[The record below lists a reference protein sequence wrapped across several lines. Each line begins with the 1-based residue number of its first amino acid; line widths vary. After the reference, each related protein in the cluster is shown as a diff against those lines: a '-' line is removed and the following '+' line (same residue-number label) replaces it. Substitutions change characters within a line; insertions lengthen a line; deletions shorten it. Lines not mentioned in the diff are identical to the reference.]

1 MDEETNVESTSSLCN
16 LINLSAGQSP
26 LSNGETTPLK
36 FHPFEPFSTCSW
48 REIGISPWLIKQ
60 LEEFNLRKPTPVQT
74 NCIPKILEG
83 SDVLG
88 CAKTGTGKT
97 LAFALPILQQLA
109 IDPFGIFAL
118 ILTPTRELALQIGD
132 QFAAFGRQLKLQSC
146 VVIGGR
152 HQMAQAQE
160 LSRRPHVLIATPG
173 RLADHIES
181 DPSGIARL
189 LKTIRF
195 LVLDEADRMLDGQYA
210 TQLKVIFDALPTKR
224 QTLLFSA
231 TLTSAL
237 NRLHEV
243 SVRKPYFFEEK
254 DTIKTVDKLE
264 QRFVL
269 CPRNVKDAY
278 LVYVVKEFYL
288 RRDDTSIL
296 VFAKTCREC
305 QALALMFKQLGFEV
319 GSLHSEILQS
329 VRAASLA
336 KFRAGRIQVLICT
349 DVASRGLDIPHVDLV
364 VNHNVP
370 RCPKAYVHRVGR
382 SARAG
387 RFGAAVSFVTQ
398 YDVVLLK
405 AIEGAIGKKMDELK
419 VNHKEVALYAGKV
432 LATKR
437 EAEIR
442 LERRGFGERREIWKR
457 KELAMEGLEEDE
469 IERRIE
475 AWKSGPARRRREE
488 EAGET
493 NGTAGDWNKRLKT
506 ARNSRNS
513 DLAKEE

>member
-1 MDEETNVESTSSLCN
+1 MDLVEENLESTSNANSL
-16 LINLSAGQSP
+16 IEPIIASP
-26 LSNGETTPLK
+26 NAQGTVPL
-36 FHPFEPFSTCSW
+36 PFQFFESFSTFSW

-60 LEEFNLRKPTPVQT
+60 LNEFNLRRPTPVQA

-109 IDPFGIFAL
+109 IDPYGIFAL
-118 ILTPTRELALQIGD
+118 VLTPTRELALQIGD
-132 QFAAFGRQLKLQSC
+132 QFSAFGRQLKLQCS
-146 VVIGGR
+146 VIIGGR

-160 LSRRPHVLIATPG
+160 LSRRPHIVIATPG
-173 RLADHIES
+173 RLVDHIES
-181 DPSGIARL
+181 DRNGLARL
-189 LKTIRF
+189 LRTIRF
-195 LVLDEADRMLDGQYA
+195 LVLDEADRMLDDQYA
-210 TQLKVIFDALPTKR
+210 SQLKVIFNALPSQR

-237 NRLHEV
+237 NRLNAV
-243 SVRKPYFFEEK
+243 SVRKPFLFEEK
-254 DTIKTVDKLE
+254 DTVKTVDKLE

-269 CPRNVKDAY
+269 CPRSVKDAY
-278 LVYVVKEFYL
+278 LVFVVKEFYL

-319 GSLHSEILQS
+319 ASLHSEILQS
-329 VRAASLA
+329 VRTASLA
-336 KFRAGRIQVLICT
+336 KFRTGRIRILICT

-370 RCPKAYVHRVGR
+370 RCSKTYVHRVGR

-387 RFGAAVSFVTQ
+387 RFGAAVTFVTQ
-398 YDVVLLK
+398 YDVLLLK
-405 AIEGAIGKKMDELK
+405 TIEGVIGKQMEELK
-419 VNHKEVALYAGKV
+419 VSHKEVSLYAGKV

-442 LERRGFGERREIWKR
+442 MQRRGFGERREIWKR
-457 KELAMEGLEEDE
+457 KELAMEGLSEEE
-469 IERRIE
+469 IEKAIE
-475 AWKSGPARRRREE
+475 QWKNGGRENSKRAHNQHEAE
-488 EAGET
+488 ESQKGK
-493 NGTAGDWNKRLKT
+493 NKRMKT
-506 ARNSRNS
+506 NTR
-513 DLAKEE
+513 E